1 MSSTLQRRI
10 AIRAVVLTA
19 VALVAAGC
27 GDSPSPAGPGTTS
40 QGARAYL
47 DAMLTLM
54 EANSINRKTIDWMA
68 FRTRVTQEAGT
79 AQTIPELFGAIRV
92 ALGLL
97 GDNHSFYLAVDGSS
111 ISNSQRMCGPRIPGS
126 AVVPATVGYVS
137 VAGFTGNASEATAF
151 ADAVLST
158 IRHAD
163 RAGLEGWVVDLRGNT
178 GGNMWPMIAGLGPVL
193 GEGTAGFFIDPDGV
207 GTSWGYRAGASVL
220 GGQEMQRVSAVYRL
234 IRENPR
240 VAVLSDGA
248 VVSSGEAV
256 TVAFRKRPDTRSFG
270 LPTCG
275 LSTANSSYRL
285 SDGATLFLTTAVMAD
300 RERTRYGASIPP
312 DEMHTD
318 LAQAIAS
325 AVAWL
330 RAANPLVSPMSGAS

>member
-1 MSSTLQRRI
+1 MTFGLQRRQSVCRQVGS
-10 AIRAVVLTA
+10 AIRAVVL
-19 VALVAAGC
+19 ALAAFALAAC
-27 GDSPSPAGPGTTS
+27 GDSASPAGPGNTS

-47 DAMLTLM
+47 DAMLSLM
-54 EANSINRKTIDWMA
+54 EANSINRKTIDWTA
-68 FRTRVTQEAGT
+68 FRSRVTQEAV
-79 AQTIPELFGAIRV
+79 AAETIPELYGAIRV

-97 GDNHSFYLAVDGSS
+97 SDNHSFYLAANGTS
-111 ISNSQRMCGPRIPGS
+111 ISNSQRMCGPRIPGN
-126 AVVPATVGYVS
+126 AVVPATIGYVS
-137 VAGFTGNASEATAF
+137 VGGFTGNASEATAF
-151 ADAVLST
+151 ADSVLST
-158 IRHAD
+158 IRQAD

-220 GGQEMQRVSAVYRL
+220 GGQEMQRVSAVYHL
-234 IRENPR
+234 IRTNPR
-240 VAVLSDGA
+240 VAILTDGA

-256 TVAFRKRPDTRSFG
+256 TVAFRKRPTTKSFG

-275 LSTANSSYRL
+275 LSTANSTYRL

-300 RERTRYGASIPP
+300 RERTRYGESIPP

-318 LAQAIAS
+318 LTQAITS

-330 RAANPLVSPMSGAS
+330 RSQVPS